1 MCGCKLRQFKRSVKR
16 KLERQRVA
24 SRIEHI
30 QPRIDTLP
38 GRDDG
43 ALGCGAE
50 ILRDTEATRTARRA
64 ADVEPAQFPLWPALG
79 KRRGVLNRG
88 TDAQPASMLGT
99 GLTAALEYPETG
111 WSGPRAPGAA
121 GPPATPP
128 HTRYATQRP
137 V

>member
-16 KLERQRVA
+16 KLERQRFA

-64 ADVEPAQFPLWPALG
+64 ADVEQAQFQLWPALG
-79 KRRGVLNRG
+79 QRRGVLKRG
-88 TDAQPASMLGT
+88 TDEPPASMLGI
-99 GLTAALEYPETG
+99 GLHAALGHNERG
-111 WSGPRAPGAA
+111 WLLPRPQGAA
-121 GPPATPP
+121 G
-128 HTRYATQRP
+128 TRPNPLDPRP
-137 V
+137 